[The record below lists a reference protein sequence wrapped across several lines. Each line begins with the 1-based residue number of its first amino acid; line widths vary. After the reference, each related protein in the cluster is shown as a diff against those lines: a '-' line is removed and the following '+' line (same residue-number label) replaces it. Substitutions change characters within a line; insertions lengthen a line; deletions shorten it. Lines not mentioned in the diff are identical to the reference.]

1 MEHMHYD
8 QADLAGVQAFAPTM
22 GGLREDE
29 GIYAAREL
37 DYVKS
42 RTYDKKLPPM
52 KGLQLVPQSSEVP
65 EWAET
70 YTYKVYDQVGIARI
84 IANYADDL
92 PRVDVYGQEVTAR
105 IKDIGDSYGYNVG
118 ELRASMAMRTSLPTR
133 RAAAAR
139 RAIEVKQNQIAMV
152 GDAQH
157 KLYGLTNHPNI
168 GVTTGLNGNWANP
181 ATTADQIL
189 DDLNALYNAVRLQS
203 KGVHTPNVL
212 AIPSTQHAAL
222 YSKRLAD
229 SGGLTVGEFFIKQH
243 PGLRIEDVPE
253 LADAGTGGV
262 SMAIM
267 YERSEENLSMEN
279 PMPFN
284 QLAAQAR
291 NLELVVPCLARTGG
305 VAVYYP
311 LALTKAEG
319 I

>member
-70 YTYKVYDQVGIARI
+70 YTYKVYDQVGIAKI

-118 ELRASMAMRTSLPTR
+118 ALRASMAMRTSLPTR

-139 RAIEVKQNQIAMV
+139 R
-152 GDAQH
+152 
-157 KLYGLTNHPNI
+157 P
-168 GVTTGLNGNWANP
+168 
-181 ATTADQIL
+181 
-189 DDLNALYNAVRLQS
+189 
-203 KGVHTPNVL
+203 
-212 AIPSTQHAAL
+212 
-222 YSKRLAD
+222 
-229 SGGLTVGEFFIKQH
+229 
-243 PGLRIEDVPE
+243 
-253 LADAGTGGV
+253 
-262 SMAIM
+262 
-267 YERSEENLSMEN
+267 
-279 PMPFN
+279 
-284 QLAAQAR
+284 
-291 NLELVVPCLARTGG
+291 
-305 VAVYYP
+305 
-311 LALTKAEG
+311 
-319 I
+319 